1 MVGFPKMYKILLY
14 ISLFASATY
23 CSAQKETD
31 TFKLYFDLNVP
42 TLNQKMEKKI
52 DLLIYNDKI
61 LSGSGVTI
69 VGYADYLG
77 SEKHNMELS
86 MKRAQNVKDYLV
98 KYGINEKDIT
108 LCVGK
113 GKVDRK
119 GMTDPGGYP
128 IDRRVDIVMNNYTG
142 KSVTDK
148 KKNKKDTIRRVNV
161 TNIDEIKN
169 MRSGTVVKLKNV
181 YFPADR
187 HVMKPESM
195 EALEKLYSVLKN
207 NPNLKISIEGHV
219 CCVRDAPDALD
230 IDTYEPHLSV
240 NRAKAIYNY
249 LVEKGIDPGR
259 LTYVGYGRRRPV
271 IDVEQSEE
279 DAEKNRRVEIRIT
292 DNK

>member
-14 ISLFASATY
+14 ISLFSSAFY

-77 SEKHNMELS
+77 SEKYNQELS

-113 GKVDRK
+113 GKVDRQ
-119 GMTDPGGYP
+119 GLTDPGGYP

-148 KKNKKDTIRRVNV
+148 KKNKKDTSRRVSV

-169 MRSGTVVKLKNV
+169 MKSGTVVKLKNV

-271 IDVEQSEE
+271 IEVEQSEE